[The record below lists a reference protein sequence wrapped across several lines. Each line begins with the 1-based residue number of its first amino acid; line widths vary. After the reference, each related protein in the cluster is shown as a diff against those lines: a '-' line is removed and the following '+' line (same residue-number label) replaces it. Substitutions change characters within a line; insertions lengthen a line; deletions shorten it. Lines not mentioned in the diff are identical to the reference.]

1 MFQQCPAIMPQDK
14 AEPPWTGNK
23 FVIGAVVVGTCT
35 MPGGS
40 SQLHASITYTLDVTS
55 KEKRPRN
62 YENETTSQMTRNL
75 SVQDLP
81 VHEVNVTFSA
91 QHVVDAVQNK
101 RTTQTIG
108 EDAHK
113 QHCRTA
119 MQS

>member
-1 MFQQCPAIMPQDK
+1 MHHAG
-14 AEPPWTGNK
+14 GN
-23 FVIGAVVVGTCT
+23 
-35 MPGGS
+35 

-55 KEKRPRN
+55 KEKRPQNNKRK
-62 YENETTSQMTRNL
+62 TTSQMTRKL
-75 SVQDLP
+75 SVQDLS
-81 VHEVNVTFSA
+81 VHVVNVTFSA